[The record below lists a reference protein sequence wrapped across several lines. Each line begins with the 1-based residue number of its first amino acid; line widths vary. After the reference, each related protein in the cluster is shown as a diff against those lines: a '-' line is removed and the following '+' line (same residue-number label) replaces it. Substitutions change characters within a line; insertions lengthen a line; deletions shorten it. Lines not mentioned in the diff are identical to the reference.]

1 MNKLN
6 FVEEIKNA
14 KPHASENSIKTYN
27 SILRTIHKNVFI
39 GQSKNMELFKQYD
52 LIINFLNSKPS
63 NVRKTYLS
71 ALQAIAPCNQY
82 KKLLMEDIRF
92 HNSNIQ
98 NYEINEKLE
107 NSIITDD
114 ELEKIHKNLNKLQ
127 EISYKS
133 VSLDMDCLQ
142 NIQNWV
148 ILNLYNGH
156 IIPRNSLD
164 YILMKY
170 KNFDT
175 ETDNYIDFENKI
187 FVFNRYKN
195 DKHKGKQIIKIPSS
209 LMVILIKWVLVIPDD
224 VDYLLFNTN
233 KEPLSSVTLTQR
245 LNIIFNGKKSI
256 NALRDYYLTKNYKNL
271 LNDLEEI

>member
-92 HNSNIQ
+92 HNSNMQ

-164 YILMKY
+164 FILMKY

>member
-1 MNKLN
+1 MSKLN
-6 FVEEIKNA
+6 FIDEIKCA
-14 KPHASENSIKTYN
+14 KPQASENSIKTYN

-39 GQSKNMELFKQYD
+39 GQPKDMELFKQYD

-82 KKLLMEDIRF
+82 KKLLMEDVRF
-92 HNSNIQ
+92 HNANMQ

-107 NSIITDD
+107 KSIITDE
-114 ELEKIHKNLNKLQ
+114 ELEKIHKNLNTLQ
-127 EISYKS
+127 EISRKFKP
-133 VSLDMDCLQ
+133 LDMDCLQ

-156 IIPRNSLD
+156 IVPRNSLD

-170 KNFDT
+170 KNFDA
-175 ETDNYIDFENKI
+175 ETDNYIDFDNKK

-195 DKHKGKQIIKIPSS
+195 DKHKGKQIVSIPSA
-209 LMVILIKWVLVIPDD
+209 LLQIIIKWVLDIPDD
-224 VDYLLFNTN
+224 IDYLLFNTN

-245 LNIIFNGKKSI
+245 LNSIFNSKKSI
-256 NALRDYYLTKNYKNL
+256 NALRDYYLTKSYKHL
-271 LNDLEEI
+271 LWGAAP